1 MSNTLYAC
9 ITKAPTHN
17 NIVQTYGGGD
27 VSNIH
32 VARAAFLKN
41 VEWPQ
46 NKNIKV
52 AFMKQP
58 FEFEGNKI
66 SDPEYTEEKAKW
78 VEKMVEEHIVS
89 IANLSFEWDVSLEES
104 DVRISF
110 VKSLGSFSY
119 LGTQALEQPKN
130 TITMNL
136 GWIDKDVASSDSPIY
151 SGTGIVVLHEFGH
164 LLGMIHEHSRAD
176 AKLNWNKPV
185 VYKNLG
191 GPPNS
196 WSKIECDEQIFK
208 QYAVSSF
215 NGSVYDPHSAMHY
228 IFPDKFFTNS
238 PDLVPS
244 TKYSDLDIVWIN
256 KKYPGKP
263 LPKGVNP
270 DQKAMGSDSSS
281 WLKNNWYV
289 IVIGLVVIGFVV
301 MIIRSKLEFK
311 KN

>member
-1 MSNTLYAC
+1 MSNVLYAC
-9 ITKAPTHN
+9 LTKDPTHN
-17 NIVQTYGGGD
+17 HIVQNHGDGD
-27 VSNIH
+27 VTNIH

-66 SDPEYTEEKAKW
+66 SDPEYTQEKAKW

-89 IANLSFEWDVSLEES
+89 IANLSFDWDVSLEES

-110 VKSLGSFSY
+110 VKSLGAFSY

-136 GWIDKDVASSDSPIY
+136 GWTDENLDTTDSPVNA
-151 SGTGIVVLHEFGH
+151 GTGIVVLHEFGH

-176 AKLNWNKPV
+176 AKLVWNKPA
-185 VYKNLG
+185 VYKAVG
-191 GPPNS
+191 APPNS
-196 WSKIECDEQIFK
+196 WTKQECDEQIFK

-215 NGSVYDPHSAMHY
+215 NGSIYDPHSAMHY
-228 IFPDKFFTNS
+228 IFPDSFFLNS
-238 PDLVPS
+238 PDLVSP

-263 LPKGVNP
+263 LPAGVNP
-270 DQKAMGSDSSS
+270 DPMEMGSDSSS
-281 WLKNNWYV
+281 WLKNNWYF
-289 IVIGLVVIGFVV
+289 IVIGLIVIVIVV
-301 MIIRSKLEFK
+301 MFARSKLEFK
-311 KN
+311 KS